1 MNRIFTIIMVVFPA
15 FAAAQT
21 PMTLSDCLRT
31 ALERNLTLRSGQIA
45 ILRSEDL
52 QKTSFDLA
60 PVELTFGQDFTTG
73 LSTDNSVRINQTFDL
88 PSVYSSKSKL
98 LKAQTEVERGRMAVT
113 RNQLAAN
120 VKSAY
125 FTLAFMRERLRIL
138 QSQDSLY
145 AHFLRIANAKLG
157 AGETGRLEQMNIE
170 RLAGENRTAVA
181 NAVRDVH
188 TAQLQLMLWMN
199 TDSAVTTVGDTLQRL
214 DIGVPGTFDAASTPM
229 GTALQN
235 EVTAAG
241 RNLHS
246 VKQGWMPQVSV
257 GATFQA
263 VIRGLNP
270 YNIDRTP
277 FSKGDFMGFEV
288 GVSLPLSFGAQRA
301 KVRAAK
307 REVEMA
313 ELNRQE
319 QLRSLQTDYQT
330 AMDSYAKARRTLD
343 YYDREALHKADEMV
357 RISRTSYENGSIS
370 YVELLQNMQ
379 TAEETRMSYVQ
390 AINDCNQTVIQLEC
404 LKGNE

>member
-1 MNRIFTIIMVVFPA
+1 MNRIFTMLMVVFPA

-31 ALERNLTLRSGQIA
+31 ALERNLILRSGQIA
-45 ILRSEDL
+45 VLRAEDL

-60 PVELTFGQDFTTG
+60 PTELSFGQDFTTG
-73 LSTDNSVRINQTFDL
+73 LSTDNSVRISQTFDL

-98 LKAQTEVERGRMAVT
+98 LKAQTDVERGRMAVT

-145 AHFLRIANAKLG
+145 THFLQIANDKLG

-181 NAVRDVH
+181 NAARNVH

-214 DIGVPGTFDAASTPM
+214 DIGNPGTFDAASTPM
-229 GTALQN
+229 GAALQN
-235 EVTAAG
+235 EVTAAD

-246 VKQGWMPQVSV
+246 IKQGWMPQVSI
-257 GATFQA
+257 GATIQA

-270 YNIDRTP
+270 YNVDRTP
-277 FSKGDFMGFEV
+277 FSKGDLMGLEV
-288 GVSLPLSFGAQRA
+288 GVSLPLSFGAQSA

-307 REVEMA
+307 REVDMA

-330 AMDSYAKARRTLD
+330 AMDSYAKARCTLD
-343 YYDREALHKADEMV
+343 YYDREALHKSDEMV
-357 RISRTSYENGSIS
+357 RISHTAYKNGSIS

-390 AINDCNQTVIQLEC
+390 AINDFNQAIIRLESIR
-404 LKGNE
+404 GSE